1 MVRPKKTAD
10 VPEREKSENRLMHEA
25 VFSFIDLPGVLTY
38 NKGGHIMSSNIKEIK
53 HLLQP
58 DWVVTGNDVDKF
70 LAELDEK
77 KPEMEDEQDHY
88 PPYICYLLTDKNGEE
103 RLSILYSKW
112 YNEYD
117 PIYMGGPLLIPLG
130 NSGVN

>member
-1 MVRPKKTAD
+1 
-10 VPEREKSENRLMHEA
+10 
-25 VFSFIDLPGVLTY
+25 
-38 NKGGHIMSSNIKEIK
+38 MSSNIKEIK

-77 KPEMEDEQDHY
+77 KPEMEDERDYY